1 MYNQALIDQCREA
14 QFPTDLAD
22 GLNCLIEAV
31 SALRPL
37 YRPDNLYRVD
47 FGERCLLREA
57 LDPDAHETHWWQT
70 GIHIIQSGV
79 AEHPTLA
86 ARFGAGLDHLS
97 HTLEDRLG
105 PCEDVTL
112 REIEESTV
120 AGICLLSEFM
130 TYPQT
135 TFVAPNAYSLAQA
148 LFSKTAWYRAVYAGK
163 APVGFIMLDD
173 DPDKHVYYLWRF
185 MIAPHF
191 QGKGFGTAAIAGLAN
206 YVKHRPG
213 ARQLLLSYVE
223 HEQGPAEFYRGLG
236 FSETGKVDDG
246 EIEMALAL

>member
-1 MYNQALIDQCREA
+1 MYNQALIDQCHEA

-22 GLNCLIEAV
+22 GLNCLIEAA

-37 YRPDNLYRVD
+37 YPPDKLYRVD
-47 FGERCLLREA
+47 FGERCLLREV
-57 LDPDAHETHWWQT
+57 LDPDEHETHWWQT
-70 GIHIIQSGV
+70 GLYIIQSGI

-86 ARFGAGLDHLS
+86 ARLGAGLDHLS
-97 HTLEDRLG
+97 HILEERLG
-105 PCEDVTL
+105 PYDIVAL

-130 TYPQT
+130 TYPQN

-148 LFSKTAWYRAVYAGK
+148 LFSKNAWYRAVYAGK

-173 DPDKHVYYLWRF
+173 DPDKRIYYLWRF

-191 QGKGFGTAAIAGLAN
+191 QGKGYGAAAIAALAGH
-206 YVKHRPG
+206 VKERPG
-213 ARQLLLSYVE
+213 ARELLLSYVE

-236 FSETGKVDDG
+236 FSETGVIEDG
-246 EIEMALAL
+246 EIEMALSL